1 MKCINCGHTES
12 KVVDSRSADNNSS
25 IRRRREC
32 EKCGFR
38 FTTYEKREK
47 ISLMVTKK
55 SKRREDFDKEKII
68 AGLMHSCEKRPIT
81 IKKIETIANEIE
93 ESLQEEN
100 IREITT
106 HKIGDLILEK
116 LKDLDEIAYI
126 RFASVYKEFSDVK
139 EFLKEINSE
148 FNKKD

>member
-1 MKCINCGHTES
+1 
-12 KVVDSRSADNNSS
+12 
-25 IRRRREC
+25 
-32 EKCGFR
+32 
-38 FTTYEKREK
+38 
-47 ISLMVTKK
+47 MVTKK